1 MQRWV
6 ARVVA
11 CVVIGWTSANQIT
24 ASDAVSVSVSPTV
37 ANEPARVTIRV
48 SVEPDADNRAL
59 DVITESE
66 NFFRRSYRQLEGERS
81 ARTSVFE
88 YDGLPAGDYQV
99 RVVLIAEDGSPEAV
113 AVARM
118 QIRP

>member
-1 MQRWV
+1 VRVYLHRDRLGVRESDHRQRCGGV
-6 ARVVA
+6 R
-11 CVVIGWTSANQIT
+11 
-24 ASDAVSVSVSPTV
+24 VSPAV
-37 ANEPARVTIRV
+37 ATEPARITILI

-66 NFFRRSYRQLEGERS
+66 NFFRRSYRQLDGERS

-88 YDGLPAGDYQV
+88 YDGIPAGDYDV
-99 RVVLIAEDGSPEAV
+99 RAVLIAVDGSPGAI

-118 QIRP
+118 KIRP